1 MIDTRNRSQPDQQ
14 FQHHMAEVAPALAQA
29 EASPSLDTVFEVEEH
44 LLALRELAETHRDL
58 VGPRLDELRDARQ
71 RLEKVQAPLAAALV
85 DELSRVRQD
94 LAEVQH
100 REEVLRE
107 AVVWLSRS
115 TGQGTLAGG
124 DAKAEV
130 RLDVRRTVPKSGTP
144 GRTELERAVRASHV
158 WDRVSIL
165 SAPRLE
171 SQLRRSDFPAAARAA
186 IEPLCPRRAMAV
198 VRTRGA

>member
-1 MIDTRNRSQPDQQ
+1 MIDTRNRSQPDQD
-14 FQHHMAEVAPALAQA
+14 FQHHMSEVAPSLAQA
-29 EASPSLDTVFEVEEH
+29 EASPSLDTVFELEEH

-58 VGPRLDELRDARQ
+58 VRPRLGELRDARQ
-71 RLEKVQAPLAAALV
+71 RLEKIKAPLAAALV

-94 LAEVQH
+94 LAEVVH
-100 REEVLRE
+100 REGVLRE

-130 RLDVRRTVPKSGTP
+130 RVDVRRAVPKSGTP
-144 GRTELERAVRASHV
+144 GRVELERAVRASHV

-165 SAPRLE
+165 HGPRLE
-171 SQLRRSDFPAAARAA
+171 SQLRRADFPAAARAA
-186 IEPLCPRRAMAV
+186 IEPLCPRRAVATV
-198 VRTRGA
+198 KTKSA

>member
-1 MIDTRNRSQPDQQ
+1 MVDTCNHTQPDRQ
-14 FQHHMAEVAPALAQA
+14 FQHHMAAVAPALAQA
-29 EASPSLDTVFEVEEH
+29 EASPTLETVFEVEEH
-44 LLALRELAETHRDL
+44 LLALRELAETHRVL
-58 VGPRLDELRDARQ
+58 VAPRLEELRGARQ
-71 RLEKVQAPLAAALV
+71 RLEKVKAPLAAVLV

-115 TGQGTLAGG
+115 TGQGTLAGD

-130 RLDVRRTVPKSGTP
+130 RMDVRRAVPKAGTP
-144 GRTELERAVRASHV
+144 GRTDLERAVRASHV

-171 SQLRRSDFPAAARAA
+171 SQLRRSDFPPAARAA
-186 IEPLCPRRAMAV
+186 IEPLCPRRAMAT
-198 VRTRGA
+198 VRVR